1 MRAVGSFW
9 VSNNYPLEG
18 KGNEMKILLRNF
30 TARRIQCETHSRI
43 VHNYDINIDRL
54 ERECRKG
61 T

>member
-18 KGNEMKILLRNF
+18 KGNEMIILLRNF

-43 VHNYDINIDRL
+43 VDNYDINIDR
-54 ERECRKG
+54 
-61 T
+61 